1 MKWVKGEIRRY
12 FGPFACSVYVH
23 QMLFVDLLYHKIATL
38 LHTTSQEGRGK
49 YGRGT
54 FACTKV
60 VSSLGQ

>member
-38 LHTTSQEGRGK
+38 LHTTSQEKEEENMAGVYVK
-49 YGRGT
+49 YI
-54 FACTKV
+54 C
-60 VSSLGQ
+60 